1 MSNPGRPPGIEFH
14 TFTAI
19 GRCARTKR
27 LGVGTSTR
35 SLAVGARVPHVKARV
50 GAVAIMAIADA
61 RLGQLALRLLETG
74 YKAPSVIDEL
84 VKSDSYSDY
93 RQLGVIDADGFAAA
107 RTGKMNR
114 DYAAHKLGENYIV
127 LGNVLV
133 GPHVLDAMERAFT
146 ASASEDLEER
156 LLRGLEAGRD
166 AGGQHGGQ
174 RSAALLVYDDQAFA
188 HVDLRVDV
196 HAEPIGELRRVFDV
210 YRPAIPYYNLRQV
223 DARVPPLDDWIKER
237 GGSIRP

>member
-1 MSNPGRPPGIEFH
+1 MNRPPGVEFH
-14 TFTAI
+14 TFTVI
-19 GRCARTKR
+19 GRCARTGR

-35 SLAVGARVPHVKARV
+35 SLAVGARVPHVRARV

-61 RLGQLALRLLETG
+61 RLGHLAMRLLETG
-74 YKAPSVIDEL
+74 YKAPAVVDEL
-84 VKSDSYSDY
+84 VKADPYCEY
-93 RQLGVIDADGFAAA
+93 RQLGVLDADGFAAA

-114 DYAAHKLGENYIV
+114 DWAGHRVGDGFIV

-133 GPHVLDAMERAFT
+133 GPHVLDAMERAFV
-146 ASASEDLEER
+146 ANAAEDLEER
-156 LLRGLEAGRD
+156 LLRGIEAGRD

-174 RSAALLVYDDQAFA
+174 RSAALLVHDDQAFA

-223 DARVPPLDDWIKER
+223 DARVPPLDDWMKER